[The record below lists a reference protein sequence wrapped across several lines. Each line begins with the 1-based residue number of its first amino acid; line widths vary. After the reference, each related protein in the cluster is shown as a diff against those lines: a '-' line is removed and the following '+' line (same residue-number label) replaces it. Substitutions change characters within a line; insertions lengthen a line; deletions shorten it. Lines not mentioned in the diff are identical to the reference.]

1 MWCLLLTLPSKK
13 QGSNHKSAIL
23 NTVGYITI
31 IDIEML
37 LYSLQKYLAQ
47 LGNYLQTQY
56 NLLPTS
62 IAALPPPLE

>member
-1 MWCLLLTLPSKK
+1 
-13 QGSNHKSAIL
+13 
-23 NTVGYITI
+23 
-31 IDIEML
+31 ML

>member
-1 MWCLLLTLPSKK
+1 M
-13 QGSNHKSAIL
+13 IL

-31 IDIEML
+31 IDIQML

-56 NLLPTS
+56 ILLLTA